1 MKNVIIYSRVSTDEQ
16 ANQGYSIEYQEET
29 IQRHCDYKNYNVIQC
44 FREDYSAKDFGR
56 PEWKNILVF
65 IKKSLKSSF
74 PIDSIVVL
82 RPDRWSRNLI
92 LSFSETAKLAALG
105 CEIEFLEGQVD
116 DASPDALLL
125 KAIGYALPQMEN
137 EKISR
142 RSKEG
147 SHKARLNGCHTG
159 ISPRGYDN
167 ARVGKDST
175 LSPNKDAEFIREGF
189 EKMASG
195 LYSADEIRRWLNSK
209 GVVMCKNQFLNV
221 VRNVTYT
228 GKIVVKPFKGE
239 PQQIVMGLHP
249 PIVSDEVF
257 AAANDVLDGRKRRMK
272 FHDDKS
278 DLYPLRGH
286 LICPEHGR
294 TLSAYGAKGRSG
306 VYHYYVCTK
315 NRCPRYPIDWA
326 HKEIE
331 RILAGIQFS
340 AQTIKSYKVILEK
353 LFSVEDIDRK
363 NRLRRLEEDTKKLQ
377 VQKQFIQGEYMDGV
391 LPSNEYQE
399 LKQSIDLK
407 LFENERN
414 FRDLLEVLTP
424 YNEYLNHHVPMF
436 EDLVSFYQKVDGKTK
451 RKILSCIFSKKVHFE
466 NGKAAAP
473 SFTPPIE
480 VLMNASKVLGSNK
493 IEKEV
498 ISDLLSTCAPP
509 SRLER
514 ETL

>member
-29 IQRHCDYKNYNVIQC
+29 IQRHCNFKNYNVIQC

-56 PEWKNILVF
+56 PEWKKILAL
-65 IKKSLKSSF
+65 IKINLKSSY
-74 PIDSIVVL
+74 PIDAIVIL
-82 RPDRWSRNLI
+82 RPDRYSRNLI
-92 LSFSETAKLAALG
+92 LSFSETAKLAGMG

-116 DASPDALLL
+116 DTSPDALLL

-159 ISPRGYDN
+159 IAPRGYNN
-167 ARVGKDST
+167 ARIGKDST
-175 LSPNKDAEFIREGF
+175 LAPNKDSELIREGF

-195 LYSADEIRRWLNSK
+195 LYSADEIRRWLNSR
-209 GVVMCKNQFLNV
+209 GVIMCKNQFLNV
-221 VRNVTYT
+221 IRNVAYT
-228 GKIVVKPFKGE
+228 GKILVKQFKGE
-239 PQQIVMGLHP
+239 PQQIVTGLHP
-249 PIVSDEVF
+249 PIVSDEIF
-257 AAANDVLDGRKRRMK
+257 AAANDVLNGRRRKMK

-286 LICPEHGR
+286 LICPIHGR
-294 TLSAYGAKGRSG
+294 SLSAYGSKGRNNI
-306 VYHYYVCTK
+306 YHYYVCTK
-315 NRCPRYPIDWA
+315 KKCPRYPIDWA
-326 HKEIE
+326 HNEIE
-331 RILAGIQFS
+331 KILGSIQFS
-340 AQTIKSYKVILEK
+340 AQSIKSYRVILEK
-353 LFSVEDIDRK
+353 LFAVEDVDRK
-363 NRLRRLEEDTKKLQ
+363 NRLKRIEEEKKRLQT
-377 VQKQFIQGEYMDGV
+377 QKQFIQGQYMDGV

-399 LKQSIDLK
+399 LKQSIDAK

-498 ISDLLSTCAPP
+498 ISDLLSTCAPKP
-509 SRLER
+509 GLEPG
-514 ETL
+514 TL